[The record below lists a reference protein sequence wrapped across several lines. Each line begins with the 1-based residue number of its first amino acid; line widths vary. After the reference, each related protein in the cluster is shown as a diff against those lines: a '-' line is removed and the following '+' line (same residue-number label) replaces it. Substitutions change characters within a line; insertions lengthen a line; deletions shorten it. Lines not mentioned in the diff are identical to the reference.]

1 LIVEIVGSKQAGRAR
16 FVELPKTDHLFMA
29 FENMSKAFNGEG
41 GRYNKSVTEQVL
53 TFLRENR

>member
-1 LIVEIVGSKQAGRAR
+1 M
-16 FVELPKTDHLFMA
+16 T